1 MRVATMNDI
10 IDFWWQHRVAVDIA
24 LAFCAVVG
32 LCAIARLW
40 RVLYVFVG
48 SAAVLVGV
56 FAALQL
62 TSVRIHAFDQ
72 SWDVQHQIPL
82 DANITRMAKRAR
94 FDANVCGIPPIGR
107 GKLRLD
113 SAARHGSDYDLFFV
127 PTWASDTLVVY
138 RFAADGKALWKTCN
152 WVET

>member
-1 MRVATMNDI
+1 MNDI
-10 IDFWWQHRVAVDIA
+10 IDFWWQHSLAVKSVFGFCVVA
-24 LAFCAVVG
+24 G
-32 LCAIARLW
+32 LFAIARLW

-48 SAAVLVGV
+48 SAAILVAV

-62 TSVRIHAFDQ
+62 TSVRIHPFDH
-72 SWDVQHQIPL
+72 SWDVEHTIPL
-82 DANITRMAKRAR
+82 DANITRMAERAR
-94 FDANVCGIPPIGR
+94 FDGYICGIPPIGR
-107 GKLRLD
+107 GKRRLD
-113 SAARHGSDYDLFFV
+113 SAARHGSDYDLFFI

>member
-1 MRVATMNDI
+1 MRVAAMNDI
-10 IDFWWQHRVAVDIA
+10 IDFWWRHRGAVDIV

-40 RVLYVFVG
+40 RVLYVFV
-48 SAAVLVGV
+48 STAAVVVAV

-62 TSVRIHAFDQ
+62 TSVRIHPFDH
-72 SWDVQHQIPL
+72 SWDVQHEIPL

-94 FDANVCGIPPIGR
+94 FDAYVCGIPPIGR

-113 SAARHGSDYDLFFV
+113 SAARHGSDYDLFFI
-127 PTWASDTLVVY
+127 PTWASETLVVY

-152 WVET
+152 WVKT